1 MTFKDQLK
9 KRLGLPV
16 IHSEAALK
24 ELILLTI
31 TSFKAQ
37 AGRDAVDNDEAD
49 DVAAVIL
56 NEAFELLDLLLDGVP
71 DVLLAFRIHINIWSS
86 DT

>member
-1 MTFKDQLK
+1 MI
-9 KRLGLPV
+9 RSGA
-16 IHSEAALK
+16 ELK
-24 ELILLTI
+24 ECFLLTI
-31 TSFKAQ
+31 TSFEAQ
-37 AGRDAVDNDEAD
+37 AGRDAVDDDEAD

-71 DVLLAFRIHINIWSS
+71 DVLLTFGVHINIWSS